1 MTTFQEKYNQKIE
14 QYNKAF
20 RIEEL
25 NDANDKSTLDI
36 MLKTEI
42 MIDDLQEQIQT
53 LIDDSA
59 VENATNI
66 KKLADLLRDAT
77 GTITKLQ
84 QTLSIDRR
92 TRKTEET
99 ASVADYIR
107 TLKRDAYDFM
117 EQRIIKTYC
126 PDCKVMVGRI
136 YPVHEHT
143 AFTVQFQC
151 SQCNKFIRAR
161 RDGRDVLFDVRDK
174 DWRRKYRA
182 EIVQPKKGYES
193 LEEDDLYLSD
203 SEPAVVE
210 DDASGIQHTVQ
221 EGLELTGE
229 DV

>member
-1 MTTFQEKYNQKIE
+1 MTTFQEKYDQKLT
-14 QYNKAF
+14 QYQKAF
-20 RIEEL
+20 RIDEL
-25 NDANDKSTLDI
+25 NDANDKSTLEI

-107 TLKRDAYDFM
+107 TLKRDAHDFM
-117 EQRIIKTYC
+117 ERRIIKVFC

-143 AFTVQFQC
+143 AFTLSFQC
-151 SQCNKFIRAR
+151 DQCNKFIRAR
-161 RDGRDVLFDVRDK
+161 RDERDVLFDVK
-174 DWRRKYRA
+174 DREWRRKYRA
-182 EIVQPKKGYES
+182 EIIQPKKGYDP
-193 LEEDDLYLSD
+193 LEEDLYLSD
-203 SEPAVVE
+203 AESAVIEDVPVE
-210 DDASGIQHTVQ
+210 IQHITEEV
-221 EGLELTGE
+221 LELTGE
-229 DV
+229 E